1 MGDAFINE
9 INQAVLYLRR
19 QFSFS
24 DNELKCLE
32 DVKSLNEMSLAIR
45 ARLSDAEEM
54 EVANDSA
61 KLCLDN
67 LKKIFHAMEDL
78 RDEFFYNVIRLKSQC
93 SDVGMVCQEHKPSSS
108 TIPHGYLVFMRD
120 LVQSIW
126 DLKDRQDKEMMDW
139 DAHAKGLRERYQ
151 LKPTTVHRQSI
162 SLMGSTSP
170 IGRGDDLEK
179 IKCLLF
185 SELNGHV
192 NIPVIAI
199 VGMGG
204 LGKTTLTQLVYNDPQ
219 VKKHFNLRAWVCVSE
234 DFDKVRLTR
243 EMLKDLEESC
253 DLTQMD
259 PLQRRLKSLVDGKR
273 LLLVFDDIWEH
284 QNFNAIAWEDLCKP
298 LLSVKDG
305 SRIIVTTRDQNVL
318 DRVIMGASVHKLP
331 RLREDDCFT
340 LFSQHAF
347 EGRATDIDPTL
358 LEIGKKITNKCRGLP
373 LAVKTLG
380 SLLCGQ
386 DGVEEWNDILNN
398 SGIWPTDDQS
408 SIMPILRL
416 SYQHLPTKV
425 KICFRYCS
433 VFPKDYKFY
442 KEKLINMWMA
452 HGYITRTKRGKKQ
465 LEDIGNEYINELLSR
480 SLFEQSENPDSF
492 QMHDLIHDI
501 ARDVSQGEWWSVENG
516 VFYGNQDDGVQHC
529 SIISTKSYPQEH
541 VQRQPQIRC
550 LLFFNSTLKL
560 SYINDLFSI
569 MRRLRVLDMSYNRL
583 PNLPDCISDLKHLRC
598 LSLERS
604 LITELPESVGSL
616 HLLESLNLNNT
627 WIRVLPSTICFLK
640 CLRYLNLS
648 GTSIEYLPDCIA
660 NLSSLRRLIC
670 DDDVV
675 FPSEIRNLTDLY
687 TFSDSG
693 KGRHV
698 VVKAFTDL
706 VNLDEARKA
715 SSYSKEHLKVLSFVW
730 KDNQSPMADHIHGE
744 VLKILGRPPNL
755 RQLYMQGFGGSS
767 LPSWLTSPSYL
778 PKLNRIDLIRCNK
791 LTSLPH
797 LEFFPFLRHLYINSA
812 KRLQDIGPQF
822 SSGMTRLPNRAE
834 LQPMSRPMN
843 IFLRAANVHES
854 SFHLYTLIIVDCPN
868 ISSFTADEFN
878 YLRVLKI
885 ISCPQLHLPY
895 LAALRSLKHLSIIGS
910 LQDIPSHFSY
920 KGFLELESLELED
933 LPNWRSWAGPEVG
946 ECPNLRKLSIV
957 GCNALENF
965 SICWLHKLQPNDIC
979 VKNCKRLN
987 IPMNGTVKLLDM
999 EK

>member
-1 MGDAFINE
+1 
-9 INQAVLYLRR
+9 
-19 QFSFS
+19 
-24 DNELKCLE
+24 
-32 DVKSLNEMSLAIR
+32 
-45 ARLSDAEEM
+45 
-54 EVANDSA
+54 
-61 KLCLDN
+61 
-67 LKKIFHAMEDL
+67 
-78 RDEFFYNVIRLKSQC
+78 
-93 SDVGMVCQEHKPSSS
+93 
-108 TIPHGYLVFMRD
+108 
-120 LVQSIW
+120 
-126 DLKDRQDKEMMDW
+126 MDW

-259 PLQRRLKSLVDGKR
+259 PLQRRLKSL
-273 LLLVFDDIWEH
+273 
-284 QNFNAIAWEDLCKP
+284 DLCKP
-298 LLSVKDG
+298 LLSVSDG

-408 SIMPILRL
+408 SIMPILR
-416 SYQHLPTKV
+416 
-425 KICFRYCS
+425 YCS

-452 HGYITRTKRGKKQ
+452 H
-465 LEDIGNEYINELLSR
+465 EDIGNEYINELLSR

-492 QMHDLIHDI
+492 QMHDLI
-501 ARDVSQGEWWSVENG
+501 
-516 VFYGNQDDGVQHC
+516 
-529 SIISTKSYPQEH
+529 
-541 VQRQPQIRC
+541 
-550 LLFFNSTLKL
+550 
-560 SYINDLFSI
+560 
-569 MRRLRVLDMSYNRL
+569 
-583 PNLPDCISDLKHLRC
+583 
-598 LSLERS
+598 
-604 LITELPESVGSL
+604 
-616 HLLESLNLNNT
+616 
-627 WIRVLPSTICFLK
+627 
-640 CLRYLNLS
+640 
-648 GTSIEYLPDCIA
+648 
-660 NLSSLRRLIC
+660 
-670 DDDVV
+670 
-675 FPSEIRNLTDLY
+675 
-687 TFSDSG
+687 
-693 KGRHV
+693 
-698 VVKAFTDL
+698 
-706 VNLDEARKA
+706 
-715 SSYSKEHLKVLSFVW
+715 
-730 KDNQSPMADHIHGE
+730 
-744 VLKILGRPPNL
+744 
-755 RQLYMQGFGGSS
+755 
-767 LPSWLTSPSYL
+767 
-778 PKLNRIDLIRCNK
+778 
-791 LTSLPH
+791 
-797 LEFFPFLRHLYINSA
+797 
-812 KRLQDIGPQF
+812 
-822 SSGMTRLPNRAE
+822 MT
-834 LQPMSRPMN
+834 
-843 IFLRAANVHES
+843 
-854 SFHLYTLIIVDCPN
+854 Y
-868 ISSFTADEFN
+868 
-878 YLRVLKI
+878 
-885 ISCPQLHLPY
+885 CPQLHLPY